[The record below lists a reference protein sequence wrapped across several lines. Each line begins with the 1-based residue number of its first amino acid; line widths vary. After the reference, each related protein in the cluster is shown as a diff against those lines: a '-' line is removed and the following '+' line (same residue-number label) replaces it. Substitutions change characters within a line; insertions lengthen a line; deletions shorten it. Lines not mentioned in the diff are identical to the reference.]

1 MNKRIEINLID
12 PEFVTKTNFYD
23 DLRKVG
29 LCKNHP
35 EIHSC
40 DCTNILNKFKNKKIS
55 NKDMENAIDTIIAYF
70 AQRNYYKM
78 VVDIQERDRALAPAK
93 EMTLDEIENKLG
105 YKIKIVNKEVEND
118 N

>member
-1 MNKRIEINLID
+1 MNKRIEIDLID
-12 PEFVTKTNFYD
+12 PEFVTKTDFYD
-23 DLRKVG
+23 DLCKEG

-35 EIHSC
+35 KIHSC

-55 NKDMENAIDTIIAYF
+55 NKDMENAIDTIIAF
-70 AQRNYYKM
+70 AK
-78 VVDIQERDRALAPAK
+78 VIGDCAPAK